1 MSELSQENKERH
13 MKYENA
19 KDVLPAKLLEEVQ
32 KYAEGKVIYVP
43 RTEKGRGWGEA
54 SGYREKLNKR
64 NAMICS
70 RYSAGQSIME
80 IAEEFFLSPETIKKL
95 VYGKKVELPQFS
107 PSIASAERYAAAGM
121 GEEWVRAFLGSRQK
135 TMPDLGECFMS
146 ELVRIPL
153 RLIEAGSAKDM
164 AAAGDSGR
172 LAETG
177 CPGRLTKEGRSG
189 EMSEAG
195 NPGRLTE
202 KGRSSETAES
212 GRDCY
217 EVPLIVIYEQRLFS
231 VPFQPEYL
239 EQLRKEK
246 RNAHYAF
253 IFAKNEDYG
262 YFWNQY
268 GKHFSK

>member
-1 MSELSQENKERH
+1 

-32 KYAEGKVIYVP
+32 KYAEGKVIYIP

-121 GEEWVRAFLGSRQK
+121 GEEWVRTFLSLRQK
-135 TMPDLGECFMS
+135 TMPDMGEYFAS
-146 ELVRIPL
+146 ELVWIPL
-153 RLIEAGSAKDM
+153 RLIEAGSAKNM
-164 AAAGDSGR
+164 AAAGDAGR

-177 CPGRLTKEGRSG
+177 W
-189 EMSEAG
+189 
-195 NPGRLTE
+195 
-202 KGRSSETAES
+202 SSETAES
-212 GRDCY
+212 GLDCY

>member
-1 MSELSQENKERH
+1 MP
-13 MKYENA
+13 
-19 KDVLPAKLLEEVQ
+19 D
-32 KYAEGKVIYVP
+32 
-43 RTEKGRGWGEA
+43 
-54 SGYREKLNKR
+54 
-64 NAMICS
+64 
-70 RYSAGQSIME
+70 
-80 IAEEFFLSPETIKKL
+80 
-95 VYGKKVELPQFS
+95 
-107 PSIASAERYAAAGM
+107 M
-121 GEEWVRAFLGSRQK
+121 GEYFA
-135 TMPDLGECFMS
+135 S

-153 RLIEAGSAKDM
+153 RLIEAGPAKDM
-164 AAAGDSGR
+164 AAAGDAGR

-202 KGRSSETAES
+202 KGRSGEMSEAGNPGKLTEKGRSGETTES
-212 GRDCY
+212 GLDCY
-217 EVPLIVIYEQRLFS
+217 EVPLIVVYEQRLFS